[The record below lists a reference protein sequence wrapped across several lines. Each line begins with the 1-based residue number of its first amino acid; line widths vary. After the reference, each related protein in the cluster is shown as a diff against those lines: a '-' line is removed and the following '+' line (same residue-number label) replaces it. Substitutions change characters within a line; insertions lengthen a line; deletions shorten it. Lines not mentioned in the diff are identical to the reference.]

1 MRQFL
6 SRQPLKNIIIIFL
19 LPIILSGSLYLFSS
33 YRNIKVSKSNMSIQ
47 FSAKLNEF
55 TELNKKLTNSI
66 FQDFPN
72 VTSFGSVKNILQSD
86 IPVGTYDNVTLDAQS
101 ILRLYKQ
108 NNSMVDSVCL
118 VNRTAQAVVT
128 ETNVYSFNDFFGQ
141 KYQYGK
147 YDANYWNSI
156 RVLPNSPKLLEASEA
171 VFSGSNKIVI
181 PYICTIPKTA
191 GNSSYIIVNLDLEYV
206 YTTLKS
212 YKYSPN
218 SEIFLMNNSTFRCL
232 SASGMIDFP
241 FGDESL
247 KEDFLKKNYSTYN
260 NVTIKKNN
268 YYVMVASSTNSLYN
282 FSYIVCVPNSDISNT
297 TQPERT
303 TFMLTILIEI
313 VIFAIALFIFIFK
326 IYKPLNYINRLTSH
340 NENADSDIFNH
351 IIDYIRA
358 SSDNITSLEG
368 KFNEILP
375 SGIQTY
381 LYDLLKGKGERDPH
395 LEEIAFKYKYFLPVS
410 AEIILQQK
418 FYEDIN
424 MPYLSVQAIDIINTQ
439 FEMNFQTYRIS
450 KSATTLSLLI
460 NLKNADDVDAV
471 KETIQTIYSLFT
483 ADNMYISLYF
493 GIGELMDDLSVLNDS
508 FKQCMQQIHTS
519 LTDER
524 KSAAKSTAIFGHK
537 ESTQLNN
544 YLINANTDAAVDLI
558 NNINARLIGA
568 PRDVVKTVYSE
579 VLFNIHNV
587 MKLKGIYT
595 AAESEVSDIN
605 YISEICSKPQNS
617 IYDYTMQ
624 CIEQIDSAFS
634 LSGSKLDIEAVILY
648 VREHFT
654 EDISLDMLAEKYG
667 TYPQYLSKRIKQYL
681 GLTFHDYISSLRIE
695 KAKELLSSTAK
706 EINEISKESGF
717 VSRNTFL
724 RVFKK
729 YTGVTPSEYRKS
741 EK

>member
-1 MRQFL
+1 
-6 SRQPLKNIIIIFL
+6 
-19 LPIILSGSLYLFSS
+19 
-33 YRNIKVSKSNMSIQ
+33 
-47 FSAKLNEF
+47 
-55 TELNKKLTNSI
+55 
-66 FQDFPN
+66 
-72 VTSFGSVKNILQSD
+72 
-86 IPVGTYDNVTLDAQS
+86 
-101 ILRLYKQ
+101 
-108 NNSMVDSVCL
+108 
-118 VNRTAQAVVT
+118 
-128 ETNVYSFNDFFGQ
+128 
-141 KYQYGK
+141 
-147 YDANYWNSI
+147 
-156 RVLPNSPKLLEASEA
+156 
-171 VFSGSNKIVI
+171 
-181 PYICTIPKTA
+181 
-191 GNSSYIIVNLDLEYV
+191 
-206 YTTLKS
+206 
-212 YKYSPN
+212 
-218 SEIFLMNNSTFRCL
+218 
-232 SASGMIDFP
+232 
-241 FGDESL
+241 
-247 KEDFLKKNYSTYN
+247 
-260 NVTIKKNN
+260 
-268 YYVMVASSTNSLYN
+268 
-282 FSYIVCVPNSDISNT
+282 
-297 TQPERT
+297 
-303 TFMLTILIEI
+303 
-313 VIFAIALFIFIFK
+313 
-326 IYKPLNYINRLTSH
+326 
-340 NENADSDIFNH
+340 
-351 IIDYIRA
+351 
-358 SSDNITSLEG
+358 
-368 KFNEILP
+368 
-375 SGIQTY
+375 
-381 LYDLLKGKGERDPH
+381 
-395 LEEIAFKYKYFLPVS
+395 
-410 AEIILQQK
+410 
-418 FYEDIN
+418 

-695 KAKELLSSTAK
+695 KAKELLASTAK